1 MCSERFSSCQR
12 EAVSLDEHAVI
23 PDVGPGE
30 ETDEYKG
37 DTE

>member
-1 MCSERFSSCQR
+1 MCSERFSSRQC
-12 EAVSLDEHAVI
+12 EAVSLDEHVVI

-37 DTE
+37 NTE